1 MPLPATC
8 IGKLFNSGFR
18 CVGGLGVWFYS
29 EMGDV
34 TSLSGPIV
42 LGLGDGRVSDVVPIA
57 MRNYHIIASNI
68 ALESP
73 SAAEFN
79 A

>member
-1 MPLPATC
+1 
-8 IGKLFNSGFR
+8 
-18 CVGGLGVWFYS
+18 
-29 EMGDV
+29 MGDV

-57 MRNYHIIASNI
+57 MRNYHIIANNS
-68 ALESP
+68 ALESQ

>member
-1 MPLPATC
+1 MPLPETC
-8 IGKLFNSGFR
+8 IGKPFNSGVR
-18 CVGGLGVWFYS
+18 CVDGLGVWFYS

-42 LGLGDGRVSDVVPIA
+42 LGLGDGRLSDVLPIV
-57 MRNYHIIASNI
+57 MRNYHIIANNS